1 VHILKQ
7 TCLFCKTFQ
16 AFIKLESMP
25 TIPEEERGKYA
36 DLGMSI
42 FMKREYSPIDP
53 YALRET
59 RDKMKEKAMSK

>member
-1 VHILKQ
+1 
-7 TCLFCKTFQ
+7 
-16 AFIKLESMP
+16 MP

-59 RDKMKEKAMSK
+59 RDKMKEKARSK